1 MVTISFNCHW
11 DHHLIFCHHLR
22 KHHLALSLKTPLIN
36 HNNKKQLHK
45 NKKAT
50 SCSGAVLLGR
60 VGCLLPAP
68 IVPIPHPKPP
78 LGPRRAHQLTHI
90 RALPTRPLG
99 LPAGIA
105 HYQKNTSGHPEWK
118 VKYSSTLASVHS
130 ITVNIAKYC
139 AYHLLADF
147 YAKHLKC
154 LA

>member
-1 MVTISFNCHW
+1 MVPISFNCHR
-11 DHHLIFCHHLR
+11 DHHLTFCHHLCS
-22 KHHLALSLKTPLIN
+22 HHLALSLKTPLIN
-36 HNNKKQLHK
+36 HNNKKQLQK

-68 IVPIPHPKPP
+68 IVPIPHPSPP
-78 LGPRRAHQLTHI
+78 LGPRGAHQLTHI

-130 ITVNIAKYC
+130 ITVNIAKYS
-139 AYHLLADF
+139 AVHIISWRIF
-147 YAKHLKC
+147 MQNI
-154 LA
+154 

>member
-1 MVTISFNCHW
+1 MAGGQASRRTLLV
-11 DHHLIFCHHLR
+11 LR
-22 KHHLALSLKTPLIN
+22 AALLWRGGG
-36 HNNKKQLHK
+36 QLNGVSEGVVGSRLRRAHCRECP
-45 NKKAT
+45 KAT

-78 LGPRRAHQLTHI
+78 LGPRLAHQLTHI

-118 VKYSSTLASVHS
+118 VKYSSSLASVHY
-130 ITVNIAKYC
+130 ITVNIARYSTV
-139 AYHLLADF
+139 HIISWRIF
-147 YAKHLKC
+147 MQNI
-154 LA
+154 